1 VSFWIFLGAL
11 VSSDYALSELAFWDE
26 KICEIAKSYGLD
38 WYEIAYETINY
49 HEMIG
54 AMSYHGMPS
63 HYSHWSYGKSFERT
77 HFMYNTG
84 NEGLPYELIINSNPS
99 IAYLMLEN
107 PLYLQI
113 LIMAHCV
120 GHSDFF
126 KNNRTF
132 KDTDADTVAM
142 RFRAARNRIQSYI
155 EDPSIGIEAVEKI
168 IDACHTLQYQ
178 IDRRGR
184 IRKNEKELRQK
195 YSELIKNDT
204 TGKWKNF
211 DLEKVPLEPE
221 YDILGFIAEYGRKLS
236 NWERDIINII
246 HEESLYFMPQIRTKV
261 MNEGWASFWH
271 YKILHDLNLPD
282 EYHIPFLKTHNLVLR
297 PWGLKINPYHLGFE
311 IFKRIEKDFGLD
323 ECFLARETC
332 NDESF
337 IRQYLSEDL
346 ARELN
351 LFTYSKKSKGKSGDW
366 TIDEIMDGE
375 DSWVEIRKNLLTQI
389 GGNMIPII
397 YVEEIKDNELILRH
411 EHDGRDLE
419 LDYADRSVAMI
430 RELWRDPVKLF
441 TIIEEEDFEVS

>member
-1 VSFWIFLGAL
+1 M
-11 VSSDYALSELAFWDE
+11 SDYNLGDLSVWDE
-26 KICEIAKSYGLD
+26 KICDIAKKNGLD

-49 HEMIG
+49 REMIG
-54 AMSYHGMPS
+54 AMAYHGMPS

-77 HFMYNTG
+77 HQMYNSG
-84 NEGLPYELIINSNPS
+84 NEGLPYELIINTNPS

-132 KDTDADTVAM
+132 KDTDANNVTL

-155 EDPSIGIEAVEKI
+155 EDPTIGIEAVEKI
-168 IDACHTLQYQ
+168 LDACHTLQYQ
-178 IDRRGR
+178 NDRRGR
-184 IRKNEKELRQK
+184 IRKSEKELRLK
-195 YSELIKNDT
+195 YIDLIKNDKN
-204 TGKWKNF
+204 GEWKDF
-211 DLEKVPLEPE
+211 DIDKVPLEPE
-221 YDILGFIAEYGRKLS
+221 FDILKFIVDNNNKLA
-236 NWERDIINII
+236 NWERDVISIV

-271 YKILHDLNLPD
+271 YKILHELELPD

-297 PWGLKINPYHLGFE
+297 PWGLRANPYHLGFE
-311 IFKRIEKDFGLD
+311 IFKRIEKDLGID
-323 ECFLARETC
+323 ECFLAREVC

-337 IRQYLSEDL
+337 IRQYLTEGL

-351 LFTYSKKSKGKSGDW
+351 LFTYSKKTGKGKSGDW
-366 TIDEIMDGE
+366 TIDDITDGD
-375 DSWVEIRKNLLTQI
+375 DSFEEIRKNLLMQV
-389 GGNMIPII
+389 GGNMIPVI
-397 YVEEIKDNELILRH
+397 YVEEVKDGELILRH

-419 LDYADRSVAMI
+419 LDYADNSLRMLKY
-430 RELWRDPVKLF
+430 LWKGPVKLF
-441 TIIEEEDFEVS
+441 TIVEEEDFEVS

>member
-1 VSFWIFLGAL
+1 M
-11 VSSDYALSELAFWDE
+11 SDYALESLAIWDE
-26 KICEIAKSYGLD
+26 KICEIARGYGLD

-132 KDTDADTVAM
+132 KETDADTVAM
-142 RFRAARNRIQSYI
+142 RFRSARNRIQSYI

-184 IRKNEKELRQK
+184 VRPNEKELREK
-195 YSELIKNDT
+195 YKKLVKEDKD
-204 TGKWKNF
+204 GKWKEFN
-211 DLEKVPLEPE
+211 LEKVPLEPE
-221 YDILGFIAEYGRKLS
+221 FDVLRFIMENSPKLS
-236 NWERDIINII
+236 NWERDIIGII
-246 HEESLYFMPQIRTKV
+246 HEESMYFMPQIRTKV

-271 YKILHDLNLPD
+271 YKILHDLDLPD
-282 EYHIPFLKTHNLVLR
+282 EYHLPFLKTHNLVLR

-311 IFKRIEKDFGLD
+311 IFKRIERDHGLD
-323 ECFLARETC
+323 ECFLAREVC

-337 IRQYLSEDL
+337 IRQYLTEEL

-351 LFTYSKKSKGKSGDW
+351 LFTYSKKGKGRSGDW
-366 TIDEIMDGE
+366 TIDEIME
-375 DSWVEIRKNLLTQI
+375 DEESWEEIRKNLLMQV

-397 YVEEIKDNELILRH
+397 YIEEMKDGELIMRH

-419 LDYADRSVAMI
+419 LDYADSSIEMVRY
-430 RELWRDPVKLF
+430 LWKGPVKLY
-441 TIIEEEDFEVS
+441 TIIEEEDFEI